1 MFKVMAH
8 NEKCPIC
15 DAKNPLKHEQN
26 INAELFTPTT
36 YGSRKHPELMHFG
49 LFECGGCNFLYS
61 VQGRDPEELRRR
73 YFEADF
79 DSPREAEL
87 ASQTYWKQVK
97 KRRID
102 TSCVLDVG
110 AGEGSFLE
118 LCLKNGSRFVRGCE
132 PSQSAIDH
140 ASDLVR
146 SSLVLGTFETEKP
159 EPVFSLVTLF
169 QTIEHITEPR
179 DFLDFARDS
188 LVPGGTVA
196 IACHN
201 YRDPLNRVLGKKSPI
216 FDIEH
221 LQLFSPK
228 SISRLLQQAGFKEVS
243 VRRYWNNYPV
253 SYLLK
258 LSRVARGFLSRE
270 SAAKRTLE
278 GLVIPVR
285 LGNLFVTAK
294 K

>member
-1 MFKVMAH
+1 
-8 NEKCPIC
+8 
-15 DAKNPLKHEQN
+15 
-26 INAELFTPTT
+26 
-36 YGSRKHPELMHFG
+36 MHFR
-49 LFECGGCNFLYS
+49 LFECRGCHFLYS
-61 VQGRDPEELRRR
+61 VQGPEPDELRRR

-79 DSPREAEL
+79 DSPREAKY
-87 ASQTYWKQVK
+87 AAQTYWKQIK
-97 KRRID
+97 KRKLD
-102 TSCVLDVG
+102 ASSVLDVG

-118 LCLKNGSRFVRGCE
+118 LCIMNGSKLVKGCE

-140 ASDLVR
+140 ASQVVR
-146 SSLVLGTFETEKP
+146 DSIVLGTFESEKP

-169 QTIEHITEPR
+169 QTIEHIANPR
-179 DFLDFARDS
+179 DFLDFAQSS
-188 LVPGGTVA
+188 LVNGGTVA

-201 YRDPLNRVLGKKSPI
+201 YRDPLNRLLGKKSPI

-228 SISRLLQQAGFKEVS
+228 SIGRLLSQAGFKEVT

-258 LSRVARGFLSRE
+258 LSPVVSKLLSSE
-270 SAAKRTLE
+270 SSVNKVLE
-278 GLVIPVR
+278 SLVLPVR
-285 LGNLFVTAK
+285 LGNLFVTGK